1 MAGGGGDPLRPVA
14 YPSAGPSP
22 PTTPPPGT
30 RMSDSASPP
39 PPVETADDFLAL
51 ALANG
56 LVSQARRAEL
66 EATIA
71 PWRAAPGPM
80 PAACHQ
86 QIVDG
91 GLLTDWQIRKLLER
105 AGRKKFFLDR
115 FKLLRPLGQGGMGSV
130 FLAEYRDPDLKK
142 DVRVAIKLLPKKL
155 QDRGQYLKRFTQESW
170 VAASLNHPNIAR
182 AQFDFGDSEEDSP
195 YHYSVMD
202 YIEGVDLDRLVR
214 KKGPLAAQYAAE
226 CTMQAALGLQ
236 YAHDRGLVHRD
247 IKPANL
253 MVDTE
258 DVVKIL
264 DFGLVQEDTDTGDSR
279 VLANLKAL
287 KADERKK
294 SLGTPDY
301 MSPEQAEARAV
312 DRRSDIYSLG
322 CTLYFLLTGHAP
334 FDHVTGE
341 EGGKGTRVVRMEA
354 HIGMTAPDI
363 LDRRP
368 NLPAKLVDLV
378 RRMMAK
384 KPADRPQTAQDVAD
398 ELFVILAGDQ
408 LETFDQREAAAAAA
422 SGAAPRTASAGP
434 IAASTMASTMASAA
448 APPVP
453 VRSTGAAPSRS
464 VGTGSSAATGQR
476 SPSQSSARHS
486 DTPARGSAARSTT
499 RMPAA
504 GQTAGAPPR
513 PAGSPTTRPAATPP
527 RPAAA
532 RSTSAARPPESAPE
546 SSPLF
551 GQRFGGVPL
560 AGWVL
565 LGAALLV
572 IVAVFVFRWAAG

>member
-1 MAGGGGDPLRPVA
+1 
-14 YPSAGPSP
+14 
-22 PTTPPPGT
+22 
-30 RMSDSASPP
+30 MSDSAAPP
-39 PPVETADDFLAL
+39 PQLVETADDFLAV
-51 ALANG
+51 AQASG
-56 LVSQARRAEL
+56 LVAQSRRAEI
-66 EATIA
+66 EAAVA
-71 PWRAAPGPM
+71 PWRAAPGAM
-80 PAACHQ
+80 PSACRHAL
-86 QIVDG
+86 VDG
-91 GLLTDWQIRKLLER
+91 GLLTDWQVRKLLER
-105 AGRKKFFLDR
+105 AGRNKFFLDK

-155 QDRGQYLKRFTQESW
+155 QDKGQYLKRFTQESW

-214 KKGPLAAQYAAE
+214 KKGPLSAQYAAE

-236 YAHDRGLVHRD
+236 HAHDRGLVHRD

-253 MVDTE
+253 MVDAA

-322 CTLYFLLTGHAP
+322 CTLYFLLTGRAP
-334 FDHVTGE
+334 FDNVMGE

-354 HIGMTAPDI
+354 HITTPAPDI
-363 LDRRP
+363 LERRP

-378 RRMMAK
+378 QRMMAK
-384 KPADRPQTAQDVAD
+384 SPGARPQSAQDVAD
-398 ELFVILAGDQ
+398 ELFVLLAGDQ
-408 LETFDQREAAAAAA
+408 LEEFDRQEAVAAAA
-422 SGAAPRTASAGP
+422 SGAAPRTAGAGP
-434 IAASTMASTMASAA
+434 IAPSAMVSAA
-448 APPVP
+448 VP
-453 VRSTGAAPSRS
+453 TRGTGAASARPGNSAA
-464 VGTGSSAATGQR
+464 GTGGQR
-476 SPSQSSARHS
+476 PQSQSQSSVRQT
-486 DTPARGSAARSTT
+486 DTPPRGSAARSTT

-504 GQTAGAPPR
+504 GQ
-513 PAGSPTTRPAATPP
+513 PAGTPP
-527 RPAAA
+527 RPPASAG
-532 RSTSAARPPESAPE
+532 TTAARPAPAVQRPATARSKPPAPE
-546 SSPLF
+546 ERSSSGPVLWH
-551 GQRFGGVPL
+551 RVGGLPL
-560 AGWVL
+560 AGWLVL
-565 LGAALLV
+565 AIALLAALA
-572 IVAVFVFRWAAG
+572 AVVVRSVSG